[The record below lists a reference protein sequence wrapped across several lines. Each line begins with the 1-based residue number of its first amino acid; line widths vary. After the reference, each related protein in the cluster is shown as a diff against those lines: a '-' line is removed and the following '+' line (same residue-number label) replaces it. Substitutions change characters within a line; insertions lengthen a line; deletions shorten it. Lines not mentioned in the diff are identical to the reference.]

1 MNTHSKI
8 ECGLI
13 VKKIPYGDAD
23 EIITVLFQNSGLRR
37 LFVTGS
43 RKSKKRFTGLID
55 HLAHLKF
62 DYIIRTEGLS
72 RVKSVIEIDPH
83 FSDTLKNIETFA
95 LVHYLLELILSL
107 TAEEAPLPE
116 LYQLLLSLPKTLMQE
131 GFQRKNVISYTL
143 QVLEY
148 CGYAVDFKT
157 ELHPEKDDDYA
168 SSFKR
173 LVTFGETL
181 AQKQSRVAPLVLS
194 TCFLSEVG

>member
-1 MNTHSKI
+1 MNTDSKS

-62 DYIIRTEGLS
+62 DYTIRTEGLA
-72 RVKSVIEIDPH
+72 RVKSVTEIDPH
-83 FSDTLKNIETFA
+83 FSDTLKSIEAFA

-116 LYQLLLSLPKTLMQE
+116 LYQLILSLPKTLMRE
-131 GFQRKNVISYTL
+131 GFQAKNVISYTL
-143 QVLEY
+143 QVLEC

-157 ELHPEKDDDYA
+157 ELHPEKDDDCA

-173 LVTFGETL
+173 LVSFGETL